1 MATTD
6 LRDAC
11 IEIVEE
17 IQTISGIRS
26 APEVPP
32 ESTDLFPFVVTYP
45 GAGNYHQGPFKVMT
59 ALHNITVELHVE
71 KKDLPRNF
79 GTVMDL
85 IDVIPYELMK
95 LHNASGFS
103 TISTFGDIEYS
114 FGALSWGDVETI
126 GVRYTITDV
135 KVQTTIT

>member
-95 LHNASGFS
+95 LLNASGFS
-103 TISTFGDIEYS
+103 TISTFGNIEYS
-114 FGALSWGDVETI
+114 FGTMSWNDVETI